1 MKKIKK
7 IIRLFTP
14 PIINKLIKVVFV
26 KMKNN
31 NSINLG
37 GWFGNYETW
46 KEAEKNSLG
55 YNEDNILNVVKN
67 AVFKVK
73 TGEAV
78 YERDSVLFPKKEYS
92 WPLLSN
98 LLWVTSINKNE
109 LKVIDFGGSL
119 GSTYFQNKDFFNHLK
134 VFNWNIVEQ
143 NNFVKEGKLHFE
155 DGNLKFFYT
164 IDEVLEKDKCN
175 IIILSSVIQ
184 YIENP
189 YELISQLIKYNFE
202 YILFDRTS
210 FISNK
215 KHLIAKQIVPENIYE
230 ASYPIHFFNEE
241 EFLSSFSGYEM
252 INEFKSYCE
261 PERYNLDEATY
272 GYWKGFML
280 KKINK

>member
-1 MKKIKK
+1 MKKLKRIV
-7 IIRLFTP
+7 RLLIP
-14 PIINKLIKVVFV
+14 PIINKLIKVVF
-26 KMKNN
+26 KKKNN
-31 NSINLG
+31 TINLG

-46 KEAEKNSLG
+46 KEAEKDSLG

-67 AVFKVK
+67 AVLKVK

-78 YERDSVLFPKKEYS
+78 YERDSVLFSKKEYS

-98 LLWVTSINKNE
+98 LLWVASANNNE

-119 GSTYFQNKDFFNHLK
+119 GSTYFQNKEFFNHLE
-134 VFNWNIVEQ
+134 VFHWNIVEQ
-143 NNFVKEGKLHFE
+143 NNFVKEGKLNFE
-155 DGNLKFFYT
+155 DDNLKFFYT
-164 IDEVLEKDKCN
+164 IDDALEKDKCN
-175 IIILSSVIQ
+175 VIILSSVIQ

-189 YELISQLIKYNFE
+189 YELISQIINYNFE

-215 KHLIAKQIVPENIYE
+215 KHRIVKQVVPENIYK

-241 EFLSSFSGYEM
+241 EFLLKFPGYEL

-261 PERYNLDEATY
+261 PDRYNLDETTY
-272 GYWKGFML
+272 AYWKGFML
-280 KKINK
+280 KKNQ